1 MTQDKL
7 RRIIT
12 ACVVGATTL
21 LVFLLGVLVY
31 QWITLGVL
39 NNRISSLA
47 EETTKLEEV
56 IARGEE
62 DAAWYES
69 DIYKDWAA
77 FEKGFVHPEP

>member
-21 LVFLLGVLVY
+21 LVFLLGVLIY

-39 NNRISSLA
+39 NNRIA
-47 EETTKLEEV
+47 AIEEETKQLEEV

-77 FEKGFVHPEP
+77 FEEGFVRPNP